1 VVGHWKDA
9 DAGGGD
15 RLNVPATRDSGAE
28 KVLRVEEVLVVMSAT
43 LVAAISVWGGAT
55 IYRTLYR
62 PF

>member
-1 VVGHWKDA
+1 MRMPVEEIDSMFR
-9 DAGGGD
+9 
-15 RLNVPATRDSGAE
+15 RLAIPAE